1 MAYNKSKLVQGIV
14 IIAIALPLLFAGPAL
29 YHWVGAPAVQRGDY
43 TWALITIAF
52 LFGGAGFGFWGL
64 KVLMDAF
71 FQPRRKNR

>member
-1 MAYNKSKLVQGIV
+1 
-14 IIAIALPLLFAGPAL
+14 
-29 YHWVGAPAVQRGDY
+29 VGAPAVQRGDY

-71 FQPRRKNR
+71 FQPRR